1 MGGIGYCKTKQV
13 GAQGGWASL
22 ARLIGLSSAGESIGF
37 PILDQLIFSISG
49 NTALPE
55 TDVSGSYE
63 RNSVNHGLS
72 GAVQIQLASLP
83 ASGLGP
89 K

>member
-13 GAQGGWASL
+13 WAQDGWASL
-22 ARLIGLSSAGESIGF
+22 TRFIRQSSGESTGWL
-37 PILDQLIFSISG
+37 ILDQLIFSISG
-49 NTALPE
+49 NTAQPG

-72 GAVQIQLASLP
+72 GAV
-83 ASGLGP
+83 
-89 K
+89 